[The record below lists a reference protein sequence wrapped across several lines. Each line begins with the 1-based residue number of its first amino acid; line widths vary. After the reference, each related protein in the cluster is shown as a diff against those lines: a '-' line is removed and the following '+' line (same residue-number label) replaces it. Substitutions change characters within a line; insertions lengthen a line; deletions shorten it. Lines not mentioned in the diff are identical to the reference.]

1 MKYFK
6 EVLKRVLLRELD
18 DNRRQRSLQGAVTM
32 NRRNVGIYIYDQ
44 AEVLDFA
51 GPFEVFSTAARLCR
65 PEQPFKVFLVGETGR
80 AVSAR
85 GGFSVNPAYGFHDH
99 PPIDVLVVAGGVH
112 TGEMEKPRVLDWL
125 ARTAAEASLV
135 ASVCTGV
142 FLMAAARVVTTH
154 NVTTHWEDI
163 GDLRRSF
170 PELAV
175 HESRRWVDEGRIVTS
190 GGISAGIDMS
200 LHLVGRLHSV
210 ALAEKTARQME
221 FAWTMA

>member
-1 MKYFK
+1 M
-6 EVLKRVLLRELD
+6 
-18 DNRRQRSLQGAVTM
+18 
-32 NRRNVGIYIYDQ
+32 
-44 AEVLDFA
+44 
-51 GPFEVFSTAARLCR
+51 
-65 PEQPFKVFLVGETGR
+65 GETDQ

-99 PPIDVLVVAGGVH
+99 PPVDVLVVAGGVH

-125 ARTAAEASLV
+125 ARTAAEAELV
-135 ASVCTGV
+135 ASVCTGI
-142 FLMAAARVVTTH
+142 FLLAAAWVVTSH

-163 GDLRRSF
+163 DDLRRSF

-175 HESRRWVDEGRIVTS
+175 HGSRRWVDEGRIVTS

-210 ALAEKTARQME
+210 VLAEKTARQME
-221 FAWTMA
+221 FAWTKA

>member
-1 MKYFK
+1 M
-6 EVLKRVLLRELD
+6 
-18 DNRRQRSLQGAVTM
+18 S
-32 NRRNVGIYIYDQ
+32 RRNVGIYIYDQ

-51 GPFEVFSTAARLCR
+51 GPFEVFSTAARVCG
-65 PEQPFKVFLVGETGR
+65 PETVFNVFLVSETGR
-80 AVSAR
+80 AVAGR

-125 ARTAAEASLV
+125 ARTAEAELV

-142 FLMAAARVVTTH
+142 FLLAAARVVTSH

-163 GDLRRSF
+163 DDLRRSF

-175 HESRRWVDEGRIVTS
+175 HDSRRWVDEGRIVTS

-221 FAWTMA
+221 FAWTQA